1 MCSFS
6 CVPTGTGK
14 ILGTC
19 SKSIIPNTTSKT
31 CETMQ
36 LDSNNPIKKNKYISI
51 FFSSILSKLYDCCW
65 SALHLH
71 FKETKVLA
79 MFECL

>member
-36 LDSNNPIKKNKYISI
+36 FKQPYKEKQIHFY
-51 FFSSILSKLYDCCW
+51 FFFLNFIQ
-65 SALHLH
+65 
-71 FKETKVLA
+71 TV
-79 MFECL
+79 

>member
-31 CETMQ
+31 CQTMQ

-51 FFSSILSKLYDCCW
+51 FFPQFYPNCMIVVGRLFTFTLKKLKC
-65 SALHLH
+65 
-71 FKETKVLA
+71 
-79 MFECL
+79 